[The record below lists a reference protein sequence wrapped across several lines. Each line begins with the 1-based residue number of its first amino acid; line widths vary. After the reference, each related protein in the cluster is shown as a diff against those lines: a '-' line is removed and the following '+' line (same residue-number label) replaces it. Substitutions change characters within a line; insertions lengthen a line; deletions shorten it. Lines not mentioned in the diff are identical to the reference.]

1 MNLFKAIFTFSLISI
16 FSSMLSGCFSSV
28 KGPAPVEIRGDQ
40 PARVYPSRK
49 SDLKVQ
55 PLERPTGVAIAKAQ
69 PNLAVEVLV
78 RRADDQKRDGNLMG
92 ASASLERGL
101 RIAPNEPVL
110 WNRLA
115 AVRFD
120 QKRFSQ
126 VEQLAKKSND
136 LNPSSRLR
144 ADNWDLIA
152 NAREAL
158 GDKRGAEAARFK
170 ATTIQ

>member
-1 MNLFKAIFTFSLISI
+1 MKFYQTVFA
-16 FSSMLSGCFSSV
+16 SSVIGAASMVLSGCFGSLN
-28 KGPAPVEIRGDQ
+28 GPAPVEFRGDQ
-40 PARVYPSRK
+40 PARVYPSRQT
-49 SDLKVQ
+49 DLKVK
-55 PLERPTGVAIAKAQ
+55 PLERPKESTIALAQ
-69 PNLAVEVLV
+69 PKRAVEVLV
-78 RRADDQKRDGNLMG
+78 RRADDQRKAGDFAG
-92 ASASLERGL
+92 ASASIERGL

-115 AVRFD
+115 AVRFG

-158 GDKRGAEAARFK
+158 GDKRGAKAARSQ
-170 ATTIQ
+170 ATIIQ

>member
-1 MNLFKAIFTFSLISI
+1 MRFFTKLPAVSLIGMLP
-16 FSSMLSGCFSSV
+16 FLLSGCFSSV

-40 PARVYPSRK
+40 PARVYPSRQ
-49 SDLKVQ
+49 SDLQVQ
-55 PLERPTGVAIAKAQ
+55 PLERPSGVTIAKAQ
-69 PNLAVEVLV
+69 PNRAVEVLV
-78 RRADDQKRDGNLMG
+78 RRADDQKRDGDLTG

-115 AVRFD
+115 AVRLD

-158 GDKRGAEAARFK
+158 GDKRGAKAARSK

>member
-1 MNLFKAIFTFSLISI
+1 MNFFKVISTASLISML
-16 FSSMLSGCFSSV
+16 SLMLSGCFGSFN
-28 KGPAPVEIRGDQ
+28 GPAPVEFRGDQ
-40 PARVYPSRK
+40 PARVYPSRQTE
-49 SDLKVQ
+49 LKVK
-55 PLERPTGVAIAKAQ
+55 PLDRPKENVIASAQ
-69 PNLAVEVLV
+69 PKRAVEVLV
-78 RRADDQKRDGNLMG
+78 RRADDQKRDGDLMG

-115 AVRFD
+115 AVRLD

-158 GDKRGAEAARFK
+158 GDKRGAKAARSK